1 MKQKKWPCILGI
13 LLALVLEFIGTS
25 SGPGSFRRVGGV
37 CIGLGAALFSLCINR
52 LYRLSYEKEFPELVH
67 QEKSEY
73 QDERNSL
80 IRNRAK
86 AKSADIIQW
95 VIFAIACMVFF
106 ADGPLWITLSLIGA
120 YALRYCLE
128 WYYLGRYQ
136 KEM

>member
-67 QEKSEY
+67 QEKIEY
-73 QDERNSL
+73 QDERNTL
-80 IRNRAK
+80 IRNRAFS
-86 AKSADIIQW
+86 AGQSILSILFAESNKSFPIPSLLFSPSIITMSLSFQ
-95 VIFAIACMVFF
+95 MFF
-106 ADGPLWITLSLIGA
+106 NSFTYPLTLDLSL
-120 YALRYCLE
+120 
-128 WYYLGRYQ
+128 
-136 KEM
+136 

>member
-13 LLALVLEFIGTS
+13 VLSMILQFIGS
-25 SGPGSFRRVGGV
+25 YSGAVNFRRIGGV
-37 CIGLGAALFSLCINR
+37 CIGLGAALFALCVNR
-52 LYRLSYEKEFPELVH
+52 LYRLSYEKEFPDLVH
-67 QEKSEY
+67 QEEIEY
-73 QDERNSL
+73 QDERNTQL
-80 IRNRAK
+80 RNMAK

-95 VIFAIACMVFF
+95 VIFAIACIVFF

-128 WYYLGRYQ
+128 WYYLSKYQ